1 MSVAINDRIDIRISK
16 DQKELIQYASSL
28 MGFKSVSEFII
39 SCVSREAKEIVADN
53 NQILKSIEDKK
64 IFVNAM
70 INPPAPNAALKKAY
84 KNYKKFKETNGA

>member
-53 NQILKSIEDKK
+53 NQILKSIEDKR